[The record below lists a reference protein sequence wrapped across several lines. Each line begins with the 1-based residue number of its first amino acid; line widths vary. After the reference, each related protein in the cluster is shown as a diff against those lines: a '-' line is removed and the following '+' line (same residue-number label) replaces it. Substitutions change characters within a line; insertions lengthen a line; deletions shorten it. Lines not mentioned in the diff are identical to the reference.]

1 MISFYGKLFLGGAV
15 DLSQDELRNDVDPT
29 SEIRIVAILVLL
41 MAGNSKH
48 KAVVT
53 L

>member
-1 MISFYGKLFLGGAV
+1 MEKIFLEDAV
-15 DLSQDELRNDVDPT
+15 DLSQDELRNDVHPI

-41 MAGNSKH
+41 MVGNSKH